1 MSSQLQENLI
11 FIGLTTYD
19 RLNLLRESVLS
30 ILNQNYKNFILVISN
45 DNPERVLTNE
55 QIKSIHEQLVVAFKD
70 DTDSLVEMILNNW
83 LAEDK
88 DMLWANMDELI
99 TQAEKGELLTTDQI
113 NNILNED
120 SYGGND

>member
-1 MSSQLQENLI
+1 MSS
-11 FIGLTTYD
+11 
-19 RLNLLRESVLS
+19 
-30 ILNQNYKNFILVISN
+30 SN
-45 DNPERVLTNE
+45 DELLTDE

-88 DMLWANMDELI
+88 DMLWANMNELI
-99 TQAEKGELLTTDQI
+99 TQAKNGELLTTDQI

-120 SYGGND
+120 SYGDNG

>member
-1 MSSQLQENLI
+1 MSS
-11 FIGLTTYD
+11 
-19 RLNLLRESVLS
+19 
-30 ILNQNYKNFILVISN
+30 SN
-45 DNPERVLTNE
+45 DELLTDQ

-99 TQAEKGELLTTDQI
+99 TQAKNGELLTTDQI
-113 NNILNED
+113 NNILNQD
-120 SYGGND
+120 SYDNA

>member
-1 MSSQLQENLI
+1 MSN
-11 FIGLTTYD
+11 
-19 RLNLLRESVLS
+19 
-30 ILNQNYKNFILVISN
+30 
-45 DNPERVLTNE
+45 NPERVLTNE

-88 DMLWANMDELI
+88 DMLWANMVELI
-99 TQAEKGELLTTDQI
+99 EQAEKGELLTTDQI

-120 SYGGND
+120 SYDTN

>member
-1 MSSQLQENLI
+1 MSSSQDEL
-11 FIGLTTYD
+11 LTD
-19 RLNLLRESVLS
+19 
-30 ILNQNYKNFILVISN
+30 
-45 DNPERVLTNE
+45 E

-99 TQAEKGELLTTDQI
+99 TQAKNGELLTTDQI
-113 NNILNED
+113 NNILNQD
-120 SYGGND
+120 SYDNA

>member
-1 MSSQLQENLI
+1 MSYNS
-11 FIGLTTYD
+11 
-19 RLNLLRESVLS
+19 
-30 ILNQNYKNFILVISN
+30 
-45 DNPERVLTNE
+45 ERVLTNE

-88 DMLWANMDELI
+88 DMLWANMVELI
-99 TQAEKGELLTTDQI
+99 EQAEKGELLTTDQI

>member
-1 MSSQLQENLI
+1 MSRNS
-11 FIGLTTYD
+11 
-19 RLNLLRESVLS
+19 
-30 ILNQNYKNFILVISN
+30 
-45 DNPERVLTNE
+45 ERVLTNE

-88 DMLWANMDELI
+88 DMLWANMVELI
-99 TQAEKGELLTTDQI
+99 EQAEKGELLTTDQI

-120 SYGGND
+120 SYDTN

>member
-1 MSSQLQENLI
+1 MSH
-11 FIGLTTYD
+11 
-19 RLNLLRESVLS
+19 
-30 ILNQNYKNFILVISN
+30 
-45 DNPERVLTNE
+45 NPEHVLTNE

-120 SYGGND
+120 SYGIS

>member
-1 MSSQLQENLI
+1 MSSNHDEL
-11 FIGLTTYD
+11 LTD
-19 RLNLLRESVLS
+19 
-30 ILNQNYKNFILVISN
+30 
-45 DNPERVLTNE
+45 E

-99 TQAEKGELLTTDQI
+99 TQAKNGELLSIDQV
-113 NNILNED
+113 NTILNED
-120 SYGGND
+120 SHDNNI